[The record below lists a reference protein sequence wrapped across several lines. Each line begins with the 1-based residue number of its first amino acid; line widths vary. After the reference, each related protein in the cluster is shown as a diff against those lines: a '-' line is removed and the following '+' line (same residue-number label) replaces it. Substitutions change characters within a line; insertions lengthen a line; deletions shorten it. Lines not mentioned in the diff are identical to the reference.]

1 MGKQEKSAKPEAVT
15 PINLDNVRKAVEVG
29 QKAIDEGK
37 TKADAV
43 RMMFPL
49 VFEEPREV
57 IWQAFI
63 DGAGLTDKGA
73 VTYLYNA
80 RRAHK
85 KGKLKAY
92 FDEQP

>member
-1 MGKQEKSAKPEAVT
+1 MGKQPTEQQPKQIQPTNAE
-15 PINLDNVRKAVEVG
+15 NFH
-29 QKAIDEGK
+29 KAIQIGQTAIKEGK

-43 RMMFPL
+43 RMMFPM

-73 VTYLYNA
+73 VTYLYNV

-92 FDEQP
+92 FED

>member
-1 MGKQEKSAKPEAVT
+1 MGKQDTNYQPEPIK
-15 PINLDNVRKAVEVG
+15 PINPENVRKAVEVG
-29 QKAIDEGK
+29 QKAIGEGK

-49 VFEEPREV
+49 VYEEPREV

-92 FDEQP
+92 FED

>member
-1 MGKQEKSAKPEAVT
+1 MGKQPTNHQHKQIQPTNTE
-15 PINLDNVRKAVEVG
+15 NFHKAVQIG
-29 QKAIDEGK
+29 QTAIKEGK

-43 RMMFPL
+43 RMMFPM

-73 VTYLYNA
+73 VTYLYNV

-92 FDEQP
+92 FEDQP

>member
-1 MGKQEKSAKPEAVT
+1 MGKQPTEQRPKQIQPTNAE
-15 PINLDNVRKAVEVG
+15 NFN
-29 QKAIDEGK
+29 KAIQIGQTAIKEGK

-43 RMMFPL
+43 RMMFPM
-49 VFEEPREV
+49 VFDEPREV

-73 VTYLYNA
+73 VTYLYNV

-92 FDEQP
+92 FDN

>member
-1 MGKQEKSAKPEAVT
+1 MAKQDKDPQPQAVQPIHPENIV
-15 PINLDNVRKAVEVG
+15 
-29 QKAIDEGK
+29 KAIQIGQAAIKEGK

-43 RMMFPL
+43 RVMFPL

-63 DGAGLTDKGA
+63 DGAGLTEKGA
-73 VTYLYNA
+73 VTYLYNM

-92 FDEQP
+92 FGDQS

>member
-1 MGKQEKSAKPEAVT
+1 MGKPENSDQPENIK
-15 PINLDNVRKAVEVG
+15 PINLNNVRKAVELG
-29 QKAIDEGK
+29 QKAIGEGK